1 MTIAGLALPE
11 LSAYDPPVSGEGSLD
26 PMGLAAL
33 SDRLAERLVPGV
45 RARMRRV
52 RFVTAMA
59 VSSLV
64 CETLADEL
72 PGDGITTPAVCFEWL
87 VLEAFIR
94 RRSADLPAG
103 LPGSQ
108 KARTVV
114 ARKERLSAA
123 TYLKGPRVFGF
134 HGVYKPFAVDAG
146 AVGEALDPGPRAV
159 ELVRAWEVENGFEG
173 FADDVRGSDG
183 AQFRGHLVS
192 QTRAALREGR
202 CVTKANSWVFGYL
215 AGSLHPDEAGP
226 AERAVL
232 RSLVASGPHELRNEL
247 AGLLP
252 LQAEGLADHEL
263 LDMVR
268 GSCSSG
274 LAAVVDAG
282 MAYERLAQL
291 VDTAFRTLCAVS
303 YSMGAQPLT
312 PTLLRDHE
320 VLSTCAK
327 ELPSAY
333 RAALE
338 RMAAIGSDVGMEDRL
353 GEFGIPRSTTE
364 LVELLFSHHDRIQ
377 GGKAP
382 AGKRP
387 WFEPLRDGWVVRA
400 AYGERVPP
408 ELSEYFVHPVRV
420 EALHQFLR
428 ETSQ

>member
-1 MTIAGLALPE
+1 MTIAGITLPE
-11 LSAYDPPVSGEGSLD
+11 LSAYDPPMSGEGSLD
-26 PMGLAAL
+26 PTGLAAL
-33 SDRLAERLVPGV
+33 SDRLADLLVPGI

-59 VSSLV
+59 VGSLV
-64 CETLADEL
+64 CETLADDL
-72 PGDGITTPAVCFEWL
+72 PGDGISTPSICFEWL

-94 RRSADLPAG
+94 RRGSELPAG

-146 AVGEALDPGPRAV
+146 VVGDELDPGPRAV
-159 ELVRAWEVENGFEG
+159 ELVRAWEVEHGFEG

-183 AQFRGHLVS
+183 AQLRSHLVA
-192 QTRAALREGR
+192 QTRAALRDGR
-202 CVTKANSWVFGYL
+202 CVTKPSSWVFGYV
-215 AGSLHPDEAGP
+215 ARSLHPDEAGP
-226 AERAVL
+226 GERAVL

-247 AGLLP
+247 VRLLP
-252 LQAEGLADHEL
+252 TQSEGLADHEL
-263 LDMVR
+263 LDAVR
-268 GSCSSG
+268 ASCSAD
-274 LAAVVDAG
+274 LAAVVDAIF
-282 MAYERLAQL
+282 AYERLARL
-291 VDTAFRTLCAVS
+291 VDTGFRTLCAVS

-320 VLSTCAK
+320 VLGTCASR
-327 ELPSAY
+327 LPAAY
-333 RAALE
+333 RDALDH
-338 RMAAIGSDVGMEDRL
+338 MAAIGADANLEDRL

-364 LVELLFSHHDRIQ
+364 LVELLLAHHERIQ
-377 GGKAP
+377 AGKQPGGKRA
-382 AGKRP
+382 

-400 AYGERVPP
+400 AYGEVVPP
-408 ELSEYFVHPVRV
+408 ELSGHFVHPVRV

-428 ETSQ
+428 ETSP